1 MENITIQDILEATD
15 GTLLC
20 GDPSMKIDHLSTN
33 SMEIGPNTLFVPI
46 IGERVDAHIFIP
58 NALKEGGACLTQ
70 EHTEAS
76 GNAPYIKVPDTLT
89 AMQQIAAYYR
99 NKMSLPIIGVTG
111 SVGKTTT
118 REMIA
123 HVLKGKYKVFETIG
137 NQNSQ
142 VGVPLTLDH
151 LTSEDE
157 IGVLEMGMSEKG
169 QITTLGNIIH
179 PNVGVVTNVGVS
191 HIEMMGSRDNI
202 CIEKLDIQN
211 GLPEDGVLFLNG
223 DNDMIRKHIDYV
235 KKPYEFYGFADDCT
249 YRAEKIR
256 EKGGQTLFEFHYG
269 DMKEPI
275 TLNVLGK
282 HNVSNALAAIAIGL
296 RYDVPMSAI
305 KAQLSTF
312 SGQRQN
318 IIHVNDY
325 ILIDDAYNASP
336 MSTKA
341 ALENLTKPTLNILG
355 LGALLIKRIKPYA
368 VSFKY
373 AEDKTMSAVISSM
386 FYVPSADREI
396 VVNTPLMKCPSDE
409 VEASQAGFFNQETVD
424 ALWAFEQEARKYLDG
439 KRSQI
444 SLFGEDT
451 EAETTANDVSVVDV
465 PKPNNVVQMP
475 TVAQ

>member
-249 YRAEKIR
+249 Y
-256 EKGGQTLFEFHYG
+256 
-269 DMKEPI
+269 
-275 TLNVLGK
+275 
-282 HNVSNALAAIAIGL
+282 
-296 RYDVPMSAI
+296 
-305 KAQLSTF
+305 
-312 SGQRQN
+312 
-318 IIHVNDY
+318 
-325 ILIDDAYNASP
+325 
-336 MSTKA
+336 
-341 ALENLTKPTLNILG
+341 
-355 LGALLIKRIKPYA
+355 
-368 VSFKY
+368 
-373 AEDKTMSAVISSM
+373 
-386 FYVPSADREI
+386 
-396 VVNTPLMKCPSDE
+396 
-409 VEASQAGFFNQETVD
+409 
-424 ALWAFEQEARKYLDG
+424 
-439 KRSQI
+439 
-444 SLFGEDT
+444 
-451 EAETTANDVSVVDV
+451 
-465 PKPNNVVQMP
+465 
-475 TVAQ
+475 

>member
-269 DMKEPI
+269 NMKEPI

-336 MSTKA
+336 DSMKASLSILSEFKTRGRKIAVLSDMLELGPDSPEYHKEVGRFIATTKVTDLFITGELSRHYIEEA
-341 ALENLTKPTLNILG
+341 WRENPSLHTRAFSSNGELIAFLETYLKKNDVV
-355 LGALLIKRIKPYA
+355 LIKGSNGMNLKE
-368 VSFKY
+368 VSK
-373 AEDKTMSAVISSM
+373 
-386 FYVPSADREI
+386 
-396 VVNTPLMKCPSDE
+396 
-409 VEASQAGFFNQETVD
+409 
-424 ALWAFEQEARKYLDG
+424 ALIA
-439 KRSQI
+439 
-444 SLFGEDT
+444 
-451 EAETTANDVSVVDV
+451 
-465 PKPNNVVQMP
+465 
-475 TVAQ
+475 